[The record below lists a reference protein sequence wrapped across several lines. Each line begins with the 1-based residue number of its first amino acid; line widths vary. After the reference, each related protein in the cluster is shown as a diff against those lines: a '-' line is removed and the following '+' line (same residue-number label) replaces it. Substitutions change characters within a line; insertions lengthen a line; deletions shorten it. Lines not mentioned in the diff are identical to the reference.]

1 MNPLISIIVP
11 TYNVEK
17 YIRTCIESILA
28 QTYRNIEV
36 IIVNDG
42 STDQSLAVISDLIC
56 SHHNI
61 KVINQKNQGLS
72 VARNTGIDAATGKYI
87 AFVDP
92 DDKIKPDFV
101 SSLYQI
107 ADKTGADIVRG
118 SFRDFN
124 GNIPKGWVP
133 DFNVPTNYGTIVL
146 DQFLSSNIAFVVWSS
161 IYRLDF
167 INSNHIRFTPGI
179 LFEEDADFTIRAYM
193 LAKLVATSPEPNYA
207 YRINRPGSI
216 LTTKTTKNAKKMSL
230 SEEKIISQF
239 ISMLK
244 HEKSDVLC
252 SLILKSIYACMRDW
266 TGIIVRNNLSLD
278 RKNSCFDTALTL
290 IKEIINSRP
299 LKEKIKFLTKVIII
313 KAKNH

>member
-11 TYNVEK
+11 IYNVEK

-28 QTYRNIEV
+28 QTYRNVEV

-56 SHHNI
+56 SHHNV
-61 KVINQKNQGLS
+61 KVINQKNQGVS
-72 VARNTGIDAATGKYI
+72 VARNTGIDVATGKYI
-87 AFVDP
+87 TFVDP
-92 DDKIKPDFV
+92 DDKIMPGFV

-124 GNIPKGWVP
+124 GNIPKDWVP
-133 DFNVPTNYGTIVL
+133 DFNVPTNCGTIVL
-146 DQFLSSNIAFVVWSS
+146 DQLLSSNISLVVWSS

-167 INSNHIRFTPGI
+167 INSKHIRFTPGI
-179 LFEEDADFTIRAYM
+179 VVNEDGDFTTRAYM

-207 YRINRPGSI
+207 YRINRQGSV
-216 LTTKTTKNAKKMSL
+216 LTTNNAQKMSR
-230 SEEKIISQF
+230 SEEKVISQF

-244 HEKSDVLC
+244 HEESDVLC
-252 SLILKSIYACMRDW
+252 SLILKSIYTFMRYW
-266 TGIIVRNNLSLD
+266 TGTIVKNHLSLD
-278 RKNSCFDTALTL
+278 RTNSCFDTALTL

>member
-56 SHHNI
+56 SHHNV
-61 KVINQKNQGLS
+61 KVINQKNQGVS
-72 VARNTGIDAATGKYI
+72 VARNTGIDVATGKYI
-87 AFVDP
+87 TFVDA
-92 DDKIKPDFV
+92 DDKIMPGFV

-124 GNIPKGWVP
+124 GNIPKGWGP
-133 DFNVPTNYGTIVL
+133 DFNVPTNCGTIVL
-146 DQFLSSNIAFVVWSS
+146 DQFLSSNISFVVVTS

-179 LFEEDADFTIRAYM
+179 LLEDGDFTTRAYM

-216 LTTKTTKNAKKMSL
+216 LTTNNAQQMSL
-230 SEEKIISQF
+230 SQEKFISQF
-239 ISMLK
+239 IGMLK
-244 HEKSDVLC
+244 HEESDVLR
-252 SLILKSIYACMRDW
+252 SLILKSIYAFMRDW
-266 TGIIVRNNLSLD
+266 TGIIVKNNLSLD
-278 RKNSCFDTALTL
+278 RTNSCFDTALTL
-290 IKEIINSRP
+290 TKEIINSRP

>member
-28 QTYRNIEV
+28 QTYRNVEV

-42 STDQSLAVISDLIC
+42 SKDQSLAVISDLIC
-56 SHHNI
+56 SHHNV

-72 VARNTGIDAATGKYI
+72 VARNTGIDVATGKYI
-87 AFVDP
+87 TFVDA

-107 ADKTGADIVRG
+107 ADRTGADIVRG

-124 GNIPKGWVP
+124 GNIPKDWVP
-133 DFNVPTNYGTIVL
+133 DFNVPTNCGTIVL
-146 DQFLSSNIAFVVWSS
+146 DQFLSSNISFVVWSS

-179 LFEEDADFTIRAYM
+179 LLEDGDFTTRAYM

-207 YRINRPGSI
+207 YRIRQGSI
-216 LTTKTTKNAKKMSL
+216 LTTNNAQKMSL
-230 SEEKIISQF
+230 SEEKVISQF

-244 HEKSDVLC
+244 HEESDVLC
-252 SLILKSIYACMRDW
+252 SLILKSIYAFMRDW
-266 TGIIVRNNLSLD
+266 TRIILKNHLSLD
-278 RKNSCFDTALTL
+278 RTNSCFDTALTL

-313 KAKNH
+313 KVSNH

>member
-28 QTYRNIEV
+28 QTYRNVEV

-56 SHHNI
+56 SHHNV

-72 VARNTGIDAATGKYI
+72 VARNTGIDVATGKYI
-87 AFVDP
+87 TFVDA
-92 DDKIKPDFV
+92 DDKIMPGFV

-124 GNIPKGWVP
+124 GNIPKAWVP
-133 DFNVPTNYGTIVL
+133 DFNVPTNCGTIVL
-146 DQFLSSNIAFVVWSS
+146 DQFLSSNISFAVWSS

-167 INSNHIRFTPGI
+167 INSNHIRFTPGMI
-179 LFEEDADFTIRAYM
+179 LTEDRDFTIRAYM

-216 LTTKTTKNAKKMSL
+216 LTTKNAQKMSL
-230 SEEKIISQF
+230 SEEKVISQF

-244 HEKSDVLC
+244 HEESDVLR
-252 SLILKSIYACMRDW
+252 SLILKSIYAFMRDW
-266 TGIIVRNNLSLD
+266 TGIIVKNNLSLD
-278 RKNSCFDTALTL
+278 RTNSCFDTALTL

>member
-28 QTYRNIEV
+28 QTYRNVEV

-56 SHHNI
+56 SHHNV

-72 VARNTGIDAATGKYI
+72 VARNTGIDVATGKYI
-87 AFVDP
+87 TFVDA
-92 DDKIKPDFV
+92 DDKIMPGFV

-133 DFNVPTNYGTIVL
+133 DFNVPTNSGTIVL
-146 DQFLSSNIAFVVWSS
+146 DQFLSSNISFVVWSS

-179 LFEEDADFTIRAYM
+179 LLEDGDFTTRAYM

-207 YRINRPGSI
+207 YRIRQGSI
-216 LTTKTTKNAKKMSL
+216 LTTNNAQKMSL
-230 SEEKIISQF
+230 SEEKVISQF

-244 HEKSDVLC
+244 HEESDVLC
-252 SLILKSIYACMRDW
+252 SLILKSIYAFMRDW
-266 TGIIVRNNLSLD
+266 TRIIVKNHLSLD
-278 RKNSCFDTALTL
+278 RTNSCFDTALTL

-313 KAKNH
+313 KATNH

>member
-11 TYNVEK
+11 TYNVEE

-28 QTYRNIEV
+28 QTYRNVEV

-42 STDQSLAVISDLIC
+42 SKDQSLAVISDLIC
-56 SHHNI
+56 SHHNV
-61 KVINQKNQGLS
+61 KVINQKNQGVS
-72 VARNTGIDAATGKYI
+72 VARNTGIDVATGKYI
-87 AFVDP
+87 TFVDP
-92 DDKIKPDFV
+92 DDKIMPGFV

-124 GNIPKGWVP
+124 GNIPKDWAP
-133 DFNVPTNYGTIVL
+133 DFNVPTNCGTIVL
-146 DQFLSSNIAFVVWSS
+146 DQLLSSNISFVVWSS

-179 LFEEDADFTIRAYM
+179 LLEDGDFTTRAYM

-207 YRINRPGSI
+207 YRIRQGSI
-216 LTTKTTKNAKKMSL
+216 LTTNNAQKMSL
-230 SEEKIISQF
+230 SEEKVISQF

-244 HEKSDVLC
+244 HEESDVLC
-252 SLILKSIYACMRDW
+252 SLILKSIYAFMRDW
-266 TGIIVRNNLSLD
+266 TRIILKNHLSLD
-278 RKNSCFDTALTL
+278 RTNSCFDTALTL
-290 IKEIINSRP
+290 IKEIINSKP

-313 KAKNH
+313 KMKNH

>member
-28 QTYRNIEV
+28 QTYRNVEV

-56 SHHNI
+56 SHHNV

-72 VARNTGIDAATGKYI
+72 VARNTGIDVATGKYI
-87 AFVDP
+87 TFVDA
-92 DDKIKPDFV
+92 DDKIMPGFV

-124 GNIPKGWVP
+124 GNIPKDWVP
-133 DFNVPTNYGTIVL
+133 DFNVPTNCGTIVL
-146 DQFLSSNIAFVVWSS
+146 DQFLSSHISFVVWSS

-179 LFEEDADFTIRAYM
+179 LLEDIDFTTRAYM
-193 LAKLVATSPEPNYA
+193 LAKLVATSPETNYA
-207 YRINRPGSI
+207 YRIHRQGSI
-216 LTTKTTKNAKKMSL
+216 LTTNNVQKMSL
-230 SEEKIISQF
+230 SEEKVISQF

-244 HEKSDVLC
+244 HEESDVLR
-252 SLILKSIYACMRDW
+252 SLILKSIYTFMRYW
-266 TGIIVRNNLSLD
+266 TGIIVKNHLSLD
-278 RKNSCFDTALTL
+278 RTNSCFDTALTL
-290 IKEIINSRP
+290 IKETINSRP

>member
-11 TYNVEK
+11 IYNVEK

-28 QTYRNIEV
+28 QTYRNVEV

-56 SHHNI
+56 SHHNV
-61 KVINQKNQGLS
+61 KVINQKNQGVS
-72 VARNTGIDAATGKYI
+72 VARNTGIDVATGKYI
-87 AFVDP
+87 TFVDP
-92 DDKIKPDFV
+92 DDKIMPDFV

-124 GNIPKGWVP
+124 GNIPKGWGP
-133 DFNVPTNYGTIVL
+133 DFNVPTNCGTIVL
-146 DQFLSSNIAFVVWSS
+146 DQFLSSNISFVVVTS

-179 LFEEDADFTIRAYM
+179 VLEDVDFTARAYM

-216 LTTKTTKNAKKMSL
+216 LTTNNAQQMSL
-230 SEEKIISQF
+230 SQEKFISQF
-239 ISMLK
+239 IGMLK
-244 HEKSDVLC
+244 HEESDVLR
-252 SLILKSIYACMRDW
+252 SLILKSIYTFMREW
-266 TGIIVRNNLSLD
+266 TRIILKNNLSLD
-278 RKNSCFDTALTL
+278 RTNSCFDTALTL
-290 IKEIINSRP
+290 TKEIINSRP

>member
-61 KVINQKNQGLS
+61 KVINQKNQGVS

-146 DQFLSSNIAFVVWSS
+146 DQFLSSNISFVVWSS

-179 LFEEDADFTIRAYM
+179 LFEDADFTIRAYM

>member
-87 AFVDP
+87 AFVDA

-146 DQFLSSNIAFVVWSS
+146 DQFLSSNISFVVWSS

-179 LFEEDADFTIRAYM
+179 LFEDADFTIRAYM

-216 LTTKTTKNAKKMSL
+216 LTTKTTKNAQKMSL

-290 IKEIINSRP
+290 IKE
-299 LKEKIKFLTKVIII
+299 KIKFLTKVIII

>member
-28 QTYRNIEV
+28 QTYRNVEV

-56 SHHNI
+56 SHHNV

-72 VARNTGIDAATGKYI
+72 VARNTGIDVATGKYI
-87 AFVDP
+87 TFVDA
-92 DDKIKPDFV
+92 DDKIMPGFV

-133 DFNVPTNYGTIVL
+133 DFNVPTNCGTIVL
-146 DQFLSSNIAFVVWSS
+146 DQFLSSNISFVVWSS

-179 LFEEDADFTIRAYM
+179 LLEDGDFTTRAYM

-207 YRINRPGSI
+207 YRIRQGSI
-216 LTTKTTKNAKKMSL
+216 LTTNNAQKMSL
-230 SEEKIISQF
+230 SEEKVISQF

-244 HEKSDVLC
+244 HEESDVLC
-252 SLILKSIYACMRDW
+252 SLILKSIYAFMRDW
-266 TGIIVRNNLSLD
+266 TRIIVKNHLSLD
-278 RKNSCFDTALTL
+278 RTNSCFDTALTL
-290 IKEIINSRP
+290 IKEIINSKP

>member
-28 QTYRNIEV
+28 QTYRNVEV

-56 SHHNI
+56 SHHNV

-72 VARNTGIDAATGKYI
+72 VARNTGIDVATGKYI
-87 AFVDP
+87 TFVDA
-92 DDKIKPDFV
+92 DDKIMPGFV
-101 SSLYQI
+101 SSLYQV

-124 GNIPKGWVP
+124 GNIPKDWVP
-133 DFNVPTNYGTIVL
+133 DFNVPTNCGTIVL
-146 DQFLSSNIAFVVWSS
+146 DQFLSSNISFVVWSS

-179 LFEEDADFTIRAYM
+179 LLEDGDFTTRAYM

-207 YRINRPGSI
+207 YRIRQGSI
-216 LTTKTTKNAKKMSL
+216 LTTNNAQKMSL
-230 SEEKIISQF
+230 SEEKVISQF

-244 HEKSDVLC
+244 HEESDVLC
-252 SLILKSIYACMRDW
+252 SLILKSIYAFMRDW
-266 TGIIVRNNLSLD
+266 TRIIVKNHLSLD
-278 RKNSCFDTALTL
+278 RTNSCFDTALTL
-290 IKEIINSRP
+290 IKEIINSKP

-313 KAKNH
+313 KVKNH

>member
-56 SHHNI
+56 SHHNV
-61 KVINQKNQGLS
+61 KVINQKNQGVS
-72 VARNTGIDAATGKYI
+72 VARNTGIDVATGKYI
-87 AFVDP
+87 TFVDA
-92 DDKIKPDFV
+92 DDKIMPGFV

-124 GNIPKGWVP
+124 GNIPKAWVP
-133 DFNVPTNYGTIVL
+133 DFNVPTNCGTIVL
-146 DQFLSSNIAFVVWSS
+146 DQFLSSNISFAVWSS

-179 LFEEDADFTIRAYM
+179 LLEDGDFTTRAYM

-216 LTTKTTKNAKKMSL
+216 LTTKNAQKMSL
-230 SEEKIISQF
+230 SEEKVISQF

-244 HEKSDVLC
+244 HEESDVLR
-252 SLILKSIYACMRDW
+252 SLILKSIYAFMRDW
-266 TGIIVRNNLSLD
+266 TGIIVKNNLSLD
-278 RKNSCFDTALTL
+278 RTNSCFDTALIL

-299 LKEKIKFLTKVIII
+299 LKEKIKFLTKVII

>member
-28 QTYRNIEV
+28 QTYRNVEV

-56 SHHNI
+56 SHHNV

-72 VARNTGIDAATGKYI
+72 VARNTGIDVATGKYI
-87 AFVDP
+87 TFVDA
-92 DDKIKPDFV
+92 DDKIMPGFV

-124 GNIPKGWVP
+124 GNIPKDWAP
-133 DFNVPTNYGTIVL
+133 DFNVPTNCGTIVL
-146 DQFLSSNIAFVVWSS
+146 DQFLSSNISFVVWSS

-179 LFEEDADFTIRAYM
+179 LLEDGDFTTRAYM

-207 YRINRPGSI
+207 YRIRQGSI
-216 LTTKTTKNAKKMSL
+216 LATNNAQKMSL
-230 SEEKIISQF
+230 SEEKVISQF

-244 HEKSDVLC
+244 HEESDVLC
-252 SLILKSIYACMRDW
+252 SLILKSIYAFMRDW
-266 TGIIVRNNLSLD
+266 TRIILKNHLSLD
-278 RKNSCFDTALTL
+278 RTNSCFDTALTL
-290 IKEIINSRP
+290 IKEIINSKP

-313 KAKNH
+313 KVKNH

>member
-28 QTYRNIEV
+28 QTYRNVEV

-42 STDQSLAVISDLIC
+42 SKDQSLAVISDLIC
-56 SHHNI
+56 SHHNV

-72 VARNTGIDAATGKYI
+72 VARNTGIDVATGKYI
-87 AFVDP
+87 TFVDA

-107 ADKTGADIVRG
+107 ADRTGADIVRG

-124 GNIPKGWVP
+124 GNIPKDWVP
-133 DFNVPTNYGTIVL
+133 DFNVPTNCGTIVL
-146 DQFLSSNIAFVVWSS
+146 DQFLSSNISFVVWSS

-179 LFEEDADFTIRAYM
+179 LLEDGDFTTRAYM

-207 YRINRPGSI
+207 YRIRQGSI
-216 LTTKTTKNAKKMSL
+216 LTTNNAQKMSL
-230 SEEKIISQF
+230 SEEKVISQF

-244 HEKSDVLC
+244 HEESDVLC
-252 SLILKSIYACMRDW
+252 SLILKSIYAFMRDW
-266 TGIIVRNNLSLD
+266 TRIILKNHLSLD
-278 RKNSCFDTALTL
+278 RTNSCFDTALTL

-313 KAKNH
+313 KATNH

>member
-28 QTYRNIEV
+28 QTYRNVEV

-42 STDQSLAVISDLIC
+42 SKDQSLAVISDLIC
-56 SHHNI
+56 SHHNV
-61 KVINQKNQGLS
+61 KVINQKNQGVS
-72 VARNTGIDAATGKYI
+72 VARNTGIDVATGKYI
-87 AFVDP
+87 TFVDA

-107 ADKTGADIVRG
+107 ADRTGADIVRG

-124 GNIPKGWVP
+124 GNIPKDWVP
-133 DFNVPTNYGTIVL
+133 DFNVPTNCGTIVL
-146 DQFLSSNIAFVVWSS
+146 DQFLSSNISFVVWSS

-179 LFEEDADFTIRAYM
+179 LLEDGDFTTRAYM

-207 YRINRPGSI
+207 YRIRQGSI
-216 LTTKTTKNAKKMSL
+216 LTTNNAQKMSL
-230 SEEKIISQF
+230 SEEKVISQF

-244 HEKSDVLC
+244 HEESDVLC
-252 SLILKSIYACMRDW
+252 SLILKSIYAFMRDW
-266 TGIIVRNNLSLD
+266 TRIILKNHLSLD
-278 RKNSCFDTALTL
+278 RTNSCFDTALTL

-313 KAKNH
+313 KATNH

>member
-28 QTYRNIEV
+28 QTYRNVEV

-56 SHHNI
+56 SHHNV

-72 VARNTGIDAATGKYI
+72 VARNTGIDVATGKYI
-87 AFVDP
+87 TFVDA
-92 DDKIKPDFV
+92 DDKIMPGFV

-124 GNIPKGWVP
+124 GNIPKDWVP
-133 DFNVPTNYGTIVL
+133 DFNVPTNCGTIVL
-146 DQFLSSNIAFVVWSS
+146 DQFLSSNISFVVWSS

-179 LFEEDADFTIRAYM
+179 LLEDGDFTTRAYM

-207 YRINRPGSI
+207 YRIRQGSI
-216 LTTKTTKNAKKMSL
+216 LTTNNAQKMSL
-230 SEEKIISQF
+230 SEEKVISQF

-244 HEKSDVLC
+244 HEESDVLC
-252 SLILKSIYACMRDW
+252 SLILKSIYAFMRDW
-266 TGIIVRNNLSLD
+266 TRIIVKNHLSLD
-278 RKNSCFDTALTL
+278 RTNSCFDTALTL
-290 IKEIINSRP
+290 IKEIINSKP

-313 KAKNH
+313 KVKNH

>member
-56 SHHNI
+56 SHHNV
-61 KVINQKNQGLS
+61 KVINQKNQGVS
-72 VARNTGIDAATGKYI
+72 VARNTGIDVATGKYI
-87 AFVDP
+87 TFVDA
-92 DDKIKPDFV
+92 DDKIMPGFV

-124 GNIPKGWVP
+124 GNIPKGWGP
-133 DFNVPTNYGTIVL
+133 DFNVPTNCGTIVL
-146 DQFLSSNIAFVVWSS
+146 DQFLSSNISFVVVTS

-179 LFEEDADFTIRAYM
+179 VLEDVDFTARAYM

-216 LTTKTTKNAKKMSL
+216 LTTKNAQKMSL
-230 SEEKIISQF
+230 SEEKVISQF

-244 HEKSDVLC
+244 HEESDVLR
-252 SLILKSIYACMRDW
+252 SLILKSIYAFMRDW
-266 TGIIVRNNLSLD
+266 TGIIVKNNLSLD
-278 RKNSCFDTALTL
+278 RTNSCFDTALTL
-290 IKEIINSRP
+290 TKEIINSRP

>member
-28 QTYRNIEV
+28 QTYRNVEV

-56 SHHNI
+56 SHHNV

-72 VARNTGIDAATGKYI
+72 VARNTGIDVATGKYI
-87 AFVDP
+87 TFVDA
-92 DDKIKPDFV
+92 DDKIMPGFV

-124 GNIPKGWVP
+124 GNIPKDWVP
-133 DFNVPTNYGTIVL
+133 DFNVPTNCGTIVL
-146 DQFLSSNIAFVVWSS
+146 DQFLSSNISFVVWSS

-179 LFEEDADFTIRAYM
+179 LLEDGDFTTRAYM

-207 YRINRPGSI
+207 YRIRQGSI
-216 LTTKTTKNAKKMSL
+216 LTTNNAQKMSL
-230 SEEKIISQF
+230 SEEKVISQF

-244 HEKSDVLC
+244 HEESDVLC
-252 SLILKSIYACMRDW
+252 SLILKSIYAFMRDW
-266 TGIIVRNNLSLD
+266 TRIIVKNHLSLD
-278 RKNSCFDTALTL
+278 RTNSCFDTALTL
-290 IKEIINSRP
+290 IKEIINSKP

>member
-28 QTYRNIEV
+28 QTYRNVEV

-56 SHHNI
+56 SHHNV
-61 KVINQKNQGLS
+61 KVINQKNQGVS
-72 VARNTGIDAATGKYI
+72 VARNTGIDVATGKYI
-87 AFVDP
+87 TFVDP
-92 DDKIKPDFV
+92 DDKIMPGFV

-124 GNIPKGWVP
+124 GNIPKDWVP
-133 DFNVPTNYGTIVL
+133 DFNVPTNCGTIVL
-146 DQFLSSNIAFVVWSS
+146 DQLLSSNISFVVWSS

-179 LFEEDADFTIRAYM
+179 VVYEDIDFTIRAYM

-207 YRINRPGSI
+207 YRRNRQGSV
-216 LTTKTTKNAKKMSL
+216 LTTNNAQKMSL
-230 SEEKIISQF
+230 SEEKVISQF

-244 HEKSDVLC
+244 HEESDVLC
-252 SLILKSIYACMRDW
+252 SLILKSIYTFMRYW
-266 TGIIVRNNLSLD
+266 TGTIVKNHLSLD
-278 RKNSCFDTALTL
+278 RTNSCFDTALTL

>member
-28 QTYRNIEV
+28 QTYRNVEV

-56 SHHNI
+56 SHHNV
-61 KVINQKNQGLS
+61 KVINQKNQGVS
-72 VARNTGIDAATGKYI
+72 VARNTGIDVATGKYI
-87 AFVDP
+87 TFVDP
-92 DDKIKPDFV
+92 DDKIMPGFV

-124 GNIPKGWVP
+124 GNIPKDWVP
-133 DFNVPTNYGTIVL
+133 DFNVPTNCGTIVL
-146 DQFLSSNIAFVVWSS
+146 DQLLSSNISFVVWSS

-179 LFEEDADFTIRAYM
+179 VVYEDIDFTTRAYM

-207 YRINRPGSI
+207 YRRNRQGSV
-216 LTTKTTKNAKKMSL
+216 LTTNNAQKMSL
-230 SEEKIISQF
+230 SEEKVISQF

-244 HEKSDVLC
+244 HEESDVLC
-252 SLILKSIYACMRDW
+252 SLILKSIYTFMRYW
-266 TGIIVRNNLSLD
+266 TGTIVKNHLSLD
-278 RKNSCFDTALTL
+278 RTNSCFDTALTL

-313 KAKNH
+313 KVENH

>member
-11 TYNVEK
+11 IYNVEK

-28 QTYRNIEV
+28 QTYRNVEV

-56 SHHNI
+56 SHHNV
-61 KVINQKNQGLS
+61 KVINQKNQGVS
-72 VARNTGIDAATGKYI
+72 VARNTGIDVATGKYI
-87 AFVDP
+87 TFVDP
-92 DDKIKPDFV
+92 DDKIMPGFV

-124 GNIPKGWVP
+124 GNIPKDWVP
-133 DFNVPTNYGTIVL
+133 DFNVPTNCGTIVL
-146 DQFLSSNIAFVVWSS
+146 DQLLSSNISFVVWSS

-179 LFEEDADFTIRAYM
+179 VVYEDGDFTTRAYM

-207 YRINRPGSI
+207 YRRNRQGSV
-216 LTTKTTKNAKKMSL
+216 LTTNNAQKMSL
-230 SEEKIISQF
+230 SEEKVISQF

-244 HEKSDVLC
+244 HEESDVLC
-252 SLILKSIYACMRDW
+252 SLILKSIYTFMRYW
-266 TGIIVRNNLSLD
+266 TGTIVKNHLSLD
-278 RKNSCFDTALTL
+278 RTNSCFDTALTL

>member
-56 SHHNI
+56 SHHNV

-72 VARNTGIDAATGKYI
+72 VARNTGIDVATGKYI
-87 AFVDP
+87 TFVDP
-92 DDKIKPDFV
+92 DDKIMPDFV

-124 GNIPKGWVP
+124 GNIPKAWVP
-133 DFNVPTNYGTIVL
+133 DFNVPTNCGTIVL
-146 DQFLSSNIAFVVWSS
+146 DQFLSSNISFAVWSS

-179 LFEEDADFTIRAYM
+179 VLEDVDFTARAYM

-216 LTTKTTKNAKKMSL
+216 LTTNNAQQMSL
-230 SEEKIISQF
+230 SQEKFISQF
-239 ISMLK
+239 IGMLK
-244 HEKSDVLC
+244 HEESDVLR
-252 SLILKSIYACMRDW
+252 SLILKSIYTFMREW
-266 TGIIVRNNLSLD
+266 TRIILKNNLSLD
-278 RKNSCFDTALTL
+278 RTNSCFDTALTL

>member
-28 QTYRNIEV
+28 QTYRNVEV

-42 STDQSLAVISDLIC
+42 SKDQSLAVISDLIC
-56 SHHNI
+56 SHHNV

-72 VARNTGIDAATGKYI
+72 VARNTGIDVATGKYI
-87 AFVDP
+87 TFVDA
-92 DDKIKPDFV
+92 DDKIMPGFV

-124 GNIPKGWVP
+124 GNIPKDWAP
-133 DFNVPTNYGTIVL
+133 DFNVPTNCGTIVL
-146 DQFLSSNIAFVVWSS
+146 DQFLSSNISFVVWSS

-179 LFEEDADFTIRAYM
+179 LLEDGDFTTRAYM

-207 YRINRPGSI
+207 YRIRQGSI
-216 LTTKTTKNAKKMSL
+216 LTTNNAQKMSL
-230 SEEKIISQF
+230 SEEKVISQF

-244 HEKSDVLC
+244 HEESDVLC
-252 SLILKSIYACMRDW
+252 SLILKSIYAFMRDW
-266 TGIIVRNNLSLD
+266 TRIILKNHLSLD
-278 RKNSCFDTALTL
+278 RTNSCFDTALTL
-290 IKEIINSRP
+290 IKEIINSKP

>member
-28 QTYRNIEV
+28 QTYRNVEV

-56 SHHNI
+56 SHHNV

-72 VARNTGIDAATGKYI
+72 VARNTGIDVATGKYI
-87 AFVDP
+87 TFVDP
-92 DDKIKPDFV
+92 DDKIMPGFV

-124 GNIPKGWVP
+124 GNIPKDWVP
-133 DFNVPTNYGTIVL
+133 DFNVPTNCGTIVL
-146 DQFLSSNIAFVVWSS
+146 DQFLSSNISFVVWSS

-179 LFEEDADFTIRAYM
+179 VVYEDIDFTTRAYM

-207 YRINRPGSI
+207 YRIRQGSI
-216 LTTKTTKNAKKMSL
+216 LTTNNAQKMSL
-230 SEEKIISQF
+230 SEEKVISQF

-244 HEKSDVLC
+244 HEESDVLC
-252 SLILKSIYACMRDW
+252 SLILKSIYAFMRDW
-266 TGIIVRNNLSLD
+266 TRIILKNHLSLD
-278 RKNSCFDTALTL
+278 RTNSCFDTALTL
-290 IKEIINSRP
+290 IKEIINSKP

-313 KAKNH
+313 KVKNH

>member
-28 QTYRNIEV
+28 QTYRNVEV

-72 VARNTGIDAATGKYI
+72 VARNTGIDVATGKYI
-87 AFVDP
+87 IFVDS
-92 DDKIKPDFV
+92 DDKIMPDFV

-133 DFNVPTNYGTIVL
+133 DFNVPTNCGTIVL
-146 DQFLSSNIAFVVWSS
+146 DQFLSSNISFVVWSS

-179 LFEEDADFTIRAYM
+179 LFEDVDFTIRAYM
-193 LAKLVATSPEPNYA
+193 LAKLVATSPERNYA

-216 LTTKTTKNAKKMSL
+216 LTTNNAQKMSL
-230 SEEKIISQF
+230 SEEKVISQF

-244 HEKSDVLC
+244 HEESDVLC

-278 RKNSCFDTALTL
+278 RTNSCFYTALTL

>member
-28 QTYRNIEV
+28 QTYRNVEV

-42 STDQSLAVISDLIC
+42 SKDQSLAVISDLIC
-56 SHHNI
+56 SHHNV

-72 VARNTGIDAATGKYI
+72 VARNTGIDVATGKYI
-87 AFVDP
+87 TFVDA

-107 ADKTGADIVRG
+107 ADRTGADIVRG

-124 GNIPKGWVP
+124 GNIPKDWVP
-133 DFNVPTNYGTIVL
+133 DFNVPTNCGTIVL
-146 DQFLSSNIAFVVWSS
+146 DQFLSSNISFVVWSS

-179 LFEEDADFTIRAYM
+179 LLEDGDFTTRAYM

-207 YRINRPGSI
+207 YRIRQGSI
-216 LTTKTTKNAKKMSL
+216 LTTNNAQKMSL
-230 SEEKIISQF
+230 SEEKVISQF

-244 HEKSDVLC
+244 HEESDVLC
-252 SLILKSIYACMRDW
+252 SLILKSIYAFMRDW
-266 TGIIVRNNLSLD
+266 TRIILKNHLSLD
-278 RKNSCFDTALTL
+278 RTNSCFDTALTL

-313 KAKNH
+313 KASNH

>member
-28 QTYRNIEV
+28 QTYRNVEV

-56 SHHNI
+56 SHHNV
-61 KVINQKNQGLS
+61 KVINQKNQGVS
-72 VARNTGIDAATGKYI
+72 VARNTGIDVATGKYI
-87 AFVDP
+87 TFVDP
-92 DDKIKPDFV
+92 DDKIMPGFV

-124 GNIPKGWVP
+124 GNIPKDWVP
-133 DFNVPTNYGTIVL
+133 DFNVPTNCGTIVL
-146 DQFLSSNIAFVVWSS
+146 DQLLSSNISFVVWSS

-179 LFEEDADFTIRAYM
+179 VVYEDIDFTIRAYM

-207 YRINRPGSI
+207 YRRNRQGSV
-216 LTTKTTKNAKKMSL
+216 LTTNNAQKMSL
-230 SEEKIISQF
+230 SEEKVISQF

-244 HEKSDVLC
+244 HEESDVLC
-252 SLILKSIYACMRDW
+252 SLILKSIYTFMRYW
-266 TGIIVRNNLSLD
+266 TGTIVKNHLSLD
-278 RKNSCFDTALTL
+278 RTNSCFDTALTL

-313 KAKNH
+313 KVKNH

>member
-56 SHHNI
+56 SHHNV
-61 KVINQKNQGLS
+61 KVINQKNQGVS
-72 VARNTGIDAATGKYI
+72 VARNTGIDVATGKYI
-87 AFVDP
+87 TFVDP
-92 DDKIKPDFV
+92 DDKIMPDFV

-124 GNIPKGWVP
+124 GNIPKGWGA
-133 DFNVPTNYGTIVL
+133 DFNVPTNCGTIVL
-146 DQFLSSNIAFVVWSS
+146 DQFLSSNISFVVWSS
-161 IYRLDF
+161 IFRLDF

-179 LFEEDADFTIRAYM
+179 IFFEDGEFTIRAYM

-216 LTTKTTKNAKKMSL
+216 LTTKNAQKMSL
-230 SEEKIISQF
+230 SEEKVISQF

-244 HEKSDVLC
+244 HEESDVLC
-252 SLILKSIYACMRDW
+252 SLILKSIYACMRYW

-278 RKNSCFDTALTL
+278 RTNSCFDTALTL

>member
-146 DQFLSSNIAFVVWSS
+146 DQFLSSNISFVVWSS

-179 LFEEDADFTIRAYM
+179 LFEDADFTIRAYM

>member
-11 TYNVEK
+11 KYNVEK

-87 AFVDP
+87 AFVDA

-146 DQFLSSNIAFVVWSS
+146 DQFLSSNISFVVWSS

-179 LFEEDADFTIRAYM
+179 LFEDADFTIRAYM

-216 LTTKTTKNAKKMSL
+216 LTTKTTKNAQKMSL

>member
-87 AFVDP
+87 AFVDA

-146 DQFLSSNIAFVVWSS
+146 DQFLSSNISFVVWSS

-179 LFEEDADFTIRAYM
+179 LFEDADFTIRAYM
-193 LAKLVATSPEPNYA
+193 LAKIVATSPEPNYA

-216 LTTKTTKNAKKMSL
+216 LTTKTTKNAQKMSL

>member
-28 QTYRNIEV
+28 QTYRNVEV

-56 SHHNI
+56 SHHNV

-72 VARNTGIDAATGKYI
+72 VARNTGIDVATGKYI
-87 AFVDP
+87 TFVDA
-92 DDKIKPDFV
+92 DDKIMPGFV

-107 ADKTGADIVRG
+107 ADRTGADIVRG

-124 GNIPKGWVP
+124 GNIPKDWVP
-133 DFNVPTNYGTIVL
+133 DFNVPTNCGTIVL
-146 DQFLSSNIAFVVWSS
+146 DQFLSSNISFVVWSS

-179 LFEEDADFTIRAYM
+179 LLEDGDFTTRAYM

-207 YRINRPGSI
+207 YRIRQGSI
-216 LTTKTTKNAKKMSL
+216 LTTNNAQKMSL
-230 SEEKIISQF
+230 SEEKVISQF

-244 HEKSDVLC
+244 HEESDVLC
-252 SLILKSIYACMRDW
+252 SLILKSIYAFMRDW
-266 TGIIVRNNLSLD
+266 TRIILKNHLSLD
-278 RKNSCFDTALTL
+278 RTNSCFDTALTL

-313 KAKNH
+313 KATNH

>member
-28 QTYRNIEV
+28 QTYRNVEV

-56 SHHNI
+56 SHHNV

-72 VARNTGIDAATGKYI
+72 VARNTGIDVATGKYI
-87 AFVDP
+87 AFVDA
-92 DDKIKPDFV
+92 DDKIMPGFV

-124 GNIPKGWVP
+124 GNIPKAWVP
-133 DFNVPTNYGTIVL
+133 DFNVPTNCGTIVL
-146 DQFLSSNIAFVVWSS
+146 DQFLSSNISFVVWSS

-179 LFEEDADFTIRAYM
+179 ILEDADFTIRAYM

-207 YRINRPGSI
+207 YRIRQGSI
-216 LTTKTTKNAKKMSL
+216 LTTNNAQKMSL
-230 SEEKIISQF
+230 SEEKVISQF

-244 HEKSDVLC
+244 HEESDVLC
-252 SLILKSIYACMRDW
+252 SLILKSIYAFMRDW
-266 TGIIVRNNLSLD
+266 TRIILKNHLSLD
-278 RKNSCFDTALTL
+278 RTNSCFDTALTL
-290 IKEIINSRP
+290 IKEIINSKP

>member
-87 AFVDP
+87 AFVDA

-146 DQFLSSNIAFVVWSS
+146 DQFLSSNISFVVWSS

-179 LFEEDADFTIRAYM
+179 LFEDADFTIRAYM

-216 LTTKTTKNAKKMSL
+216 LTTKTTKNAQKMSL

-313 KAKNH
+313 KAKTH